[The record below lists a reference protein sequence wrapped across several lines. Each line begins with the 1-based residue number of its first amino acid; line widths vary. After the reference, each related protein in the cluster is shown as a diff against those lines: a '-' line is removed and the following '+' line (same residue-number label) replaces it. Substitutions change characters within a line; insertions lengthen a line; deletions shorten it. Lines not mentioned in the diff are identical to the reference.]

1 MTDFIINNGN
11 LLVGID
17 GNIGAGKSTLL
28 EQISIKYK
36 NDSDVI
42 ILKEPIDLWNTIQ
55 DEEGN
60 TMLYNFYEDPIKYAF
75 PFQIMALH
83 SRYSILKK
91 AMTENKNKIIISER
105 TLFTDKNV
113 FAKMLYKQGNI
124 SHINFMVYLQCFE
137 ELSKDYPIGNIIYVK
152 ADPEICKE
160 RIQQRSRTG
169 EETISL
175 EYLRDCHD
183 YHEQYLSEIPK
194 ICFDGNNDIYKNSHV
209 LKEWLSVVDNMIE
222 KHKSTI

>member
-91 AMTENKNKIIISER
+91 AMTENKNKIIISES

-124 SHINFMVYLQCFE
+124 SHINFMVYLQFFE

-152 ADPEICKE
+152 ADPEIFKE
-160 RIQQRSRTG
+160 RSALSSVISITTFPAPVCAADRT
-169 EETISL
+169 
-175 EYLRDCHD
+175 
-183 YHEQYLSEIPK
+183 K
-194 ICFDGNNDIYKNSHV
+194 
-209 LKEWLSVVDNMIE
+209 
-222 KHKSTI
+222 